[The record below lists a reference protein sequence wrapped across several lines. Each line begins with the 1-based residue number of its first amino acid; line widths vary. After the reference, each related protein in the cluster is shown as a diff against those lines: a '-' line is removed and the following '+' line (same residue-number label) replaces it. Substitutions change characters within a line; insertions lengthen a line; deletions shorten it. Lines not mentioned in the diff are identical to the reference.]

1 MLYYFNIDK
10 YFLWGY
16 IMYQL
21 YIKEANSYTGR
32 ELIGEYEDVDDAFD
46 RAEEE
51 VAKDSKVKYV
61 IEKTSGN
68 VNSYGE
74 LEVSVI
80 AEN

>member
-1 MLYYFNIDK
+1 
-10 YFLWGY
+10 
-16 IMYQL
+16 MYQL

-46 RAEEE
+46 RADEE
-51 VAKDSKVKYV
+51 VKKDANVKYV

>member
-1 MLYYFNIDK
+1 
-10 YFLWGY
+10 
-16 IMYQL
+16 MYQV
-21 YIKEANSYTGR
+21 YIKDANSYTGR

-46 RAEEE
+46 KAEEE
-51 VAKDSKVKYV
+51 VAKDANIKYV

>member
-1 MLYYFNIDK
+1 
-10 YFLWGY
+10 
-16 IMYQL
+16 MYQV
-21 YIKEANSYTGR
+21 YIKDANSYTGR

-46 RAEEE
+46 KAEEE
-51 VAKDSKVKYV
+51 VAKDASIKYV

>member
-1 MLYYFNIDK
+1 
-10 YFLWGY
+10 
-16 IMYQL
+16 MYQV
-21 YIKEANSYTGR
+21 YIKDANSYTGR

-46 RAEEE
+46 KAEEE
-51 VAKDSKVKYV
+51 VAKDSNIKYV

>member
-1 MLYYFNIDK
+1 
-10 YFLWGY
+10 
-16 IMYQL
+16 MYQL

-32 ELIGEYEDVDDAFD
+32 ELIGEYDDVDDAFD

-51 VAKDSKVKYV
+51 VKKDANVKYV